1 MCSDAVAIHVSSLSK
16 QYQLY
21 DQPQDRFKAMFM
33 PRLRNL
39 LGLDSKAYSRIISAL
54 QPLSFVLKRGTTL
67 GIIGTNGSGKSTLL
81 QLICGT
87 LTPSTGEVAVKG
99 RVAALLEL
107 GTGFNLEFTGREN
120 VYLNASILGLTDQEI
135 KDRIDQIIAFADIGE
150 FIDQP
155 VKTYSSG
162 MYVRLAFAIIAHVD
176 ADILVIDEALA
187 VGDSIFTQKCMR
199 FIREFQ
205 KRGTLLFVSH
215 DTASI
220 QNLCDEC
227 LWLNNGQMMALGDA
241 KTVTEQYL
249 KFSLQAIYGEEA
261 KLSSSAEIDPNEKPA
276 AIDYNAKVKV
286 QAQLDQ
292 SRGWETGEGEVL
304 DVELKSA
311 TDEKLAVF
319 VGGERVRLS
328 ILAKAKKPIQAPILG
343 FLLKDRLGQI
353 LLGENTLQQTKLTP
367 INLAAEQLVRAEFD
381 FTLPMLPNGDYA
393 ISASFADGSLEE
405 NIQHH
410 FLHEALILKVSSSKV
425 RWGLVGVRFD
435 AVRIEVDNG

>member
-1 MCSDAVAIHVSSLSK
+1 
-16 QYQLY
+16 
-21 DQPQDRFKAMFM
+21 
-33 PRLRNL
+33 
-39 LGLDSKAYSRIISAL
+39 
-54 QPLSFVLKRGTTL
+54 
-67 GIIGTNGSGKSTLL
+67 
-81 QLICGT
+81 
-87 LTPSTGEVAVKG
+87 
-99 RVAALLEL
+99 
-107 GTGFNLEFTGREN
+107 
-120 VYLNASILGLTDQEI
+120 
-135 KDRIDQIIAFADIGE
+135 
-150 FIDQP
+150 
-155 VKTYSSG
+155 